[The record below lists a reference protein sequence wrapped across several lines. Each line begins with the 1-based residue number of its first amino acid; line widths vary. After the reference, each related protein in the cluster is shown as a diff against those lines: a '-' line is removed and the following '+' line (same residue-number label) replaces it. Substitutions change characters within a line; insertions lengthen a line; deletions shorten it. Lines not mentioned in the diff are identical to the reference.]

1 MKLSYYLTST
11 TSLLM
16 EGTGFILRIYSPA
29 KTKLSPTTQISL
41 TNEITSANVS
51 LASVA
56 AVCSR
61 LRGGQRP
68 RTNDRTTSCLSPCPS
83 VCLSLSYSSLVHIYS
98 SVSAVLCCRLLLS
111 LSFVLCLLFSACF
124 FFPLYAFLCVAII
137 HPPTPT
143 QSTHSPTPTAKH
155 THAYTY
161 RFGFW

>member
-1 MKLSYYLTST
+1 
-11 TSLLM
+11 M

-29 KTKLSPTTQISL
+29 KAKLSPTTQISL

-61 LRGGQRP
+61 LRRGQRP

-111 LSFVLCLLFSACF
+111 LSFFLCLLFSACF
-124 FFPLYAFLCVAII
+124 FFPLYPLPHLRNLRTHQHLQLNTRTHTLNKTHMPIRPTCVYIYI
-137 HPPTPT
+137 
-143 QSTHSPTPTAKH
+143 
-155 THAYTY
+155 YY
-161 RFGFW
+161 I